1 MNDKH
6 VGVHGQGR
14 DDESQNTWPSP
25 DHTHRLTELVQSLWE
40 SGRAIQGTIAE
51 TYLRA
56 QGIDVCPAELRYL
69 SACSVGSGTR
79 QSEHPAI
86 IAALRDDDGLVS
98 LEQTF
103 LSPCG
108 QRLADINHPK
118 RLLGFPVGGLGR
130 WGMTPR
136 RILRLAD
143 SFEEAASAMVVGS
156 QGIPVWPVFGC
167 ERYGLIDIPADI
179 ERIVIYAQPRAD
191 ATRAITLAS
200 LHLTTNGRS
209 LEVEFPPEDESWNAY
224 LQRVRS

>member
-6 VGVHGQGR
+6 VRVRGQGHEA
-14 DDESQNTWPSP
+14 ESQNTRPSP
-25 DHTHRLTELVQSLWE
+25 DHTRRLTESVQSLWE

-56 QGIDVCPAELRYL
+56 RGIDFCPAELRYL
-69 SACSVGSGTR
+69 SACSVGIGIR
-79 QSEHPAI
+79 QSDHPAI

-98 LEQTF
+98 LEQTL

-108 QRLADINHPK
+108 QRLADITHPK

-156 QGIPVWPVFGC
+156 QGIPIWPVFGC
-167 ERYGLIDIPADI
+167 ERYGLIDIPGHI
-179 ERIVIYAQPRAD
+179 ERIVIYAQPRANVS
-191 ATRAITLAS
+191 RAITLAS
-200 LHLTTNGRS
+200 QHLTTNGRS
-209 LEVEFPPEDESWNAY
+209 LEVEYPPEDESWNAY